1 MGTFK
6 TLRRPSSLSQQAD
19 LTSSTSGGG
28 TGGGSSS
35 YHLFRQGITPAW
47 EDQANARGGRWT
59 FTLPLGNPA
68 LLDRSWTWLVLAL
81 IGEQLAPE
89 LVTQEEDD
97 MDLVT
102 GAVVTVRP
110 GLHRLALWVR
120 SFEDPRVVAGL
131 NRVAHKAVEAMDLTT
146 VPGVKVQFLPHAK
159 PASWAT
165 DKEQFWS
172 LTTSLDGGA
181 RPTGGSLSSD
191 HHPSSGSAM
200 TGSWRS
206 SGRK

>member
-1 MGTFK
+1 M
-6 TLRRPSSLSQQAD
+6 
-19 LTSSTSGGG
+19 
-28 TGGGSSS
+28 
-35 YHLFRQGITPAW
+35 
-47 EDQANARGGRWT
+47 
-59 FTLPLGNPA
+59 
-68 LLDRSWTWLVLAL
+68 VLAL

-89 LVTQEEDD
+89 TVTQGDDD

-120 SFEDPRVVAGL
+120 RFDPSVVPAL
-131 NRVAHKAVEAMDLTT
+131 NRLANKAVESMDLSS

-159 PASWAT
+159 PTSWAT

-172 LTTSLDGGA
+172 LTTSEGA
-181 RPTGGSLSSD
+181 RPTVQSS
-191 HHPSSGSAM
+191 HHQSGIA

-206 SGRK
+206 GCK